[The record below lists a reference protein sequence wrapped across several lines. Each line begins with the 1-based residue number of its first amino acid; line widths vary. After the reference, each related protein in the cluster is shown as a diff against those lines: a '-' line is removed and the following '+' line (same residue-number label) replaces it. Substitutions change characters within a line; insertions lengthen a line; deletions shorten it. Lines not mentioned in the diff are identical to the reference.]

1 MNGSG
6 RARDMT
12 QAQVTRS
19 TSQRPPP
26 FTYLSQNPRYLRSEV
41 SCESTHANF
50 NFQFGAKNSEI
61 GYFHSFATV
70 ENGWKFF
77 FFFWHC
83 VLDEK
88 KDSILVPIY
97 LFDKPH
103 ALF

>member
-1 MNGSG
+1 MVVGEAFMNGSG

-50 NFQFGAKNSEI
+50 FDFRNRLLP
-61 GYFHSFATV
+61 FATV
-70 ENGWKFF
+70 DNGLEVYFF
-77 FFFWHC
+77 
-83 VLDEK
+83 
-88 KDSILVPIY
+88 
-97 LFDKPH
+97 LF
-103 ALF
+103 